1 MPKIP
6 AHPESP
12 SRLTTRELLQ
22 SHPSPGQRIP
32 FTPPAKLKARPNL
45 SRVSFPNKT
54 TVLGEHVVYHCLL
67 VHLQSDLPLFLP
79 QALDDHLLE
88 GRNMVVC
95 QQSLDHLGEGK

>member
-22 SHPSPGQRIP
+22 SHPSPGHSIP
-32 FTPPAKLKARPNL
+32 FTPPAKLKARSNL
-45 SRVSFPNKT
+45 PPLSFPNKT

-67 VHLQSDLPLFLP
+67 VHLQSDLPLFSP
-79 QALDDHLLE
+79 QALDYLLLE
-88 GRNMVVC
+88 GRDMVVF
-95 QQSLDHLGEGK
+95 QQSLDHLDEGK